1 MDPVRQRAALAAFLI
16 ALVAGL
22 VAASPALD
30 VVSGLSIDFLTALRW
45 RAFGN
50 AYASVSSPAVVVAL
64 DEETFH
70 TPPFEGT
77 PSVTWTHEIGQVLTA
92 VIDGGAK
99 VVGFD
104 IVFPTSIEQS
114 AVAFGNET
122 LGARVHGFDRDYLR
136 ALALGARAGK
146 VVLGQTQH
154 QDQPLLPSPGQRAAV
169 GFESNVRPLN
179 VHNDP
184 DDVIRRV
191 PLSFVVDDQPVA
203 SMAAEL
209 VARATDGMAAPAKPA
224 DSGAVPNMITLN
236 FAGGADDIPTFSLAD
251 LRACAEKG
259 DKDFFHR
266 HFDGK
271 VVLIGT
277 VLDVEDR
284 KVTSKRYATAPEGAS
299 AVRCVLPAPAAGQ
312 KFTRD
317 SIAGVY
323 IHATAVN
330 NLLRGDALTEVGRS
344 GTGIISFALAALTAT
359 AALALGPAAAALAAF
374 GIAAAWTA
382 GATVA
387 FRDAL
392 ALPLVQPLLAGL
404 AALSTTI
411 GYRFVV
417 ADRNKRLLRQNFAFY
432 LAPAVIEKM
441 MASNKPPALGGE
453 VRNVTVYFS
462 DIADFSSFSEKIKP
476 GELVAAMNEYLSA
489 MTDIIEAHGGFVDK
503 YIGDAIVAV
512 FGAPLDDLDH
522 AANGVRAAQRCAA
535 RLGELERVA
544 ATFQGRTVRQRIGLN
559 SGEAL
564 VGNIGSRRRFNYTA
578 MGDTVNLASRL
589 EGANKFFATTIIAS
603 ETTMAL
609 TGAAFVWRE
618 LDTIRVKGRATAV
631 RIYEPLAAADAVTP
645 EQLSRGKAYAEGL
658 ARFRARDFTGAAEHF
673 ARAADA
679 DPPSALFLARV
690 RELARRP
697 PGPDWEPVNALEEK

>member
-1 MDPVRQRAALAAFLI
+1 M
-16 ALVAGL
+16 
-22 VAASPALD
+22 
-30 VVSGLSIDFLTALRW
+30 
-45 RAFGN
+45 
-50 AYASVSSPAVVVAL
+50 
-64 DEETFH
+64 
-70 TPPFEGT
+70 
-77 PSVTWTHEIGQVLTA
+77 
-92 VIDGGAK
+92 
-99 VVGFD
+99 
-104 IVFPTSIEQS
+104 
-114 AVAFGNET
+114 
-122 LGARVHGFDRDYLR
+122 
-136 ALALGARAGK
+136 
-146 VVLGQTQH
+146 
-154 QDQPLLPSPGQRAAV
+154 
-169 GFESNVRPLN
+169 
-179 VHNDP
+179 
-184 DDVIRRV
+184 
-191 PLSFVVDDQPVA
+191 A

-209 VARATDGMAAPAKPA
+209 VARATDGMAVPAKHA
-224 DSGAVPNMITLN
+224 GSGVVPNMITLN

-284 KVTSKRYATAPEGAS
+284 KVTSKRFATGAEGVTT
-299 AVRCVLPAPAAGQ
+299 VRCALPTPAAVQ

-344 GTGIISFALAALTAT
+344 GTGIISFALAALTA
-359 AALALGPAAAALAAF
+359 AGALALGPAAATLATL

-387 FRDAL
+387 FREAL
-392 ALPLVQPLLAGL
+392 ALPLVQPLLAAL
-404 AALSTTI
+404 AALGTTI

-417 ADRNKRLLRQNFAFY
+417 ADRNKLLLRQSFAFY

-441 MASNKPPALGGE
+441 MASNKLPALGGE
-453 VRNVTVYFS
+453 MRNVTVYFS
-462 DIADFSSFSEKIKP
+462 DIVDFSSISEKIKP
-476 GELVAAMNEYLSA
+476 GALVAAMNEYLSA

-512 FGAPLDDLDH
+512 FGAPLDDPDH
-522 AANGVRAAQRCAA
+522 AANGVRAALRCAA

-564 VGNIGSRRRFNYTA
+564 VGNIGSRRRFNYTV

-589 EGANKFFATTIIAS
+589 EGANKFFATTILAS

-609 TGAAFVWRE
+609 TGAAFAWRE
-618 LDTIRVKGRATAV
+618 LDAIRVKGRATAV
-631 RIYEPLAAADAVTP
+631 RIYEPLAAAGAVTP
-645 EQLSRGKAYAEGL
+645 EQQSCRNVYAEGL
-658 ARFRARDFTGAAEHF
+658 ARYRVRDFAGAAEHF

-679 DPPSALFLARV
+679 DPPSALFLARA
-690 RELARRP
+690 RKLARRP
-697 PGPDWEPVNALEEK
+697 PGPDWDPVNALEEK

>member
-224 DSGAVPNMITLN
+224 DSGAVANMITLN

-374 GIAAAWTA
+374 GIAVAWTA

-673 ARAADA
+673 AHAADA

>member
-224 DSGAVPNMITLN
+224 DSGAVPNMIILN

-359 AALALGPAAAALAAF
+359 AALALGPAAAALATF

-417 ADRNKRLLRQNFAFY
+417 TDRNKRLLRQNFAFY

-522 AANGVRAAQRCAA
+522 AANGVRAALRCAA
-535 RLGELERVA
+535 RLGELDRVA

-645 EQLSRGKAYAEGL
+645 EQQSCRKVYAEGL

-673 ARAADA
+673 ARVADA

>member
-179 VHNDP
+179 VQNDP

-191 PLSFVVDDQPVA
+191 PLSFVVDDQPMA

-209 VARATDGMAAPAKPA
+209 VARATDAMAVPAKHA
-224 DSGAVPNMITLN
+224 NSGLVPNMITLN

-330 NLLRGDALTEVGRS
+330 NLLRGDSLTEVGRS

-374 GIAAAWTA
+374 GIAVAWTA

-618 LDTIRVKGRATAV
+618 LDTIRVKGRTTAV

-645 EQLSRGKAYAEGL
+645 EQQSCRKVYAEGL

>member
-122 LGARVHGFDRDYLR
+122 LGARVRGFDRDYLR

-209 VARATDGMAAPAKPA
+209 VARATDAMAAPAKPA

-236 FAGGADDIPTFSLAD
+236 FAGGANDIPTFSLAD

-259 DKDFFHR
+259 DKGFFHR
-266 HFDGK
+266 NFDGK

-299 AVRCVLPAPAAGQ
+299 AVRCVLPSPAAGQ

-344 GTGIISFALAALTAT
+344 GRGIISFALAALTAT

-392 ALPLVQPLLAGL
+392 ALPLVQPLLAGI

-522 AANGVRAAQRCAA
+522 AANSVRAAQRCAA
-535 RLGELERVA
+535 RLGELDRVA

-609 TGAAFVWRE
+609 SGAAFVWRE
-618 LDTIRVKGRATAV
+618 LDTIRVKGRTTAV
-631 RIYEPLAAADAVTP
+631 RIYEPLAAAGAVTP
-645 EQLSRGKAYAEGL
+645 EQQSCRKAYAEGL

-673 ARAADA
+673 AHAADA

>member
-224 DSGAVPNMITLN
+224 GSGAVPNMITLN

-284 KVTSKRYATAPEGAS
+284 KVTSKRFATAPEGAS

-673 ARAADA
+673 AHAADA

>member
-1 MDPVRQRAALAAFLI
+1 M
-16 ALVAGL
+16 
-22 VAASPALD
+22 
-30 VVSGLSIDFLTALRW
+30 
-45 RAFGN
+45 
-50 AYASVSSPAVVVAL
+50 
-64 DEETFH
+64 
-70 TPPFEGT
+70 
-77 PSVTWTHEIGQVLTA
+77 
-92 VIDGGAK
+92 
-99 VVGFD
+99 
-104 IVFPTSIEQS
+104 
-114 AVAFGNET
+114 
-122 LGARVHGFDRDYLR
+122 
-136 ALALGARAGK
+136 
-146 VVLGQTQH
+146 
-154 QDQPLLPSPGQRAAV
+154 
-169 GFESNVRPLN
+169 
-179 VHNDP
+179 
-184 DDVIRRV
+184 
-191 PLSFVVDDQPVA
+191 
-203 SMAAEL
+203 
-209 VARATDGMAAPAKPA
+209 
-224 DSGAVPNMITLN
+224 
-236 FAGGADDIPTFSLAD
+236 
-251 LRACAEKG
+251 
-259 DKDFFHR
+259 
-266 HFDGK
+266 
-271 VVLIGT
+271 
-277 VLDVEDR
+277 
-284 KVTSKRYATAPEGAS
+284 
-299 AVRCVLPAPAAGQ
+299 
-312 KFTRD
+312 
-317 SIAGVY
+317 
-323 IHATAVN
+323 N

-359 AALALGPAAAALAAF
+359 AALALGPAAAALATF

-618 LDTIRVKGRATAV
+618 LDTIRVKGRTTAV

-645 EQLSRGKAYAEGL
+645 QQQSCRKVYAEGL

>member
-1 MDPVRQRAALAAFLI
+1 V
-16 ALVAGL
+16 
-22 VAASPALD
+22 
-30 VVSGLSIDFLTALRW
+30 W
-45 RAFGN
+45 K
-50 AYASVSSPAVVVAL
+50 VSSPAVVVAL

-169 GFESNVRPLN
+169 GFESNIRPLN

-191 PLSFVVDDQPVA
+191 PLSFVVDGQPVA
-203 SMAAEL
+203 SMAVEL
-209 VARATDGMAAPAKPA
+209 VARATDGMAAPAKHA
-224 DSGAVPNMITLN
+224 GSDVVPNMITLN

-259 DKDFFHR
+259 DKDFFRR

-299 AVRCVLPAPAAGQ
+299 AVRCVLPSPAAGQ

-374 GIAAAWTA
+374 GIAVAWTA

-618 LDTIRVKGRATAV
+618 LDTIRVKGRTTAV

-645 EQLSRGKAYAEGL
+645 EQQSCRKVYAEGL

>member
-136 ALALGARAGK
+136 ALAFGARAGK

-169 GFESNVRPLN
+169 GFESNIRPLN

-299 AVRCVLPAPAAGQ
+299 AVRCVLPSPAAGQ

-359 AALALGPAAAALAAF
+359 AALALGPAAAALATF

-432 LAPAVIEKM
+432 LAPAVIEKL

-512 FGAPLDDLDH
+512 FGAPLEDLDH
-522 AANGVRAAQRCAA
+522 AANGVRAALRCAA

-645 EQLSRGKAYAEGL
+645 QQQSCRKVYAEGL

>member
-224 DSGAVPNMITLN
+224 DSGVVPNMITLN

-417 ADRNKRLLRQNFAFY
+417 TDRNKRLLRQNFAFY

-512 FGAPLDDLDH
+512 FGAPLEDLDH
-522 AANGVRAAQRCAA
+522 AANGVRAALRCAA

-618 LDTIRVKGRATAV
+618 LDTIRVKGRTTAV

-645 EQLSRGKAYAEGL
+645 QQQSCRKVYAEGL